1 VGGVGDDGVEVT
13 EQQEPARPRSRDPRD
28 HVERVVGRGA
38 RHALERGAVG
48 QQRGAH
54 GGALV
59 RAPHVARG
67 RGDADERLELALGA
81 PADLM

>member
-1 VGGVGDDGVEVT
+1 MA
-13 EQQEPARPRSRDPRD
+13 EQQDPPRPRARDARD

-38 RHALERGAVG
+38 RHALERGPVR
-48 QQRGAH
+48 QQRGAD

-59 RAPHVARG
+59 RAPHVTGG

-81 PADLM
+81 LADLM